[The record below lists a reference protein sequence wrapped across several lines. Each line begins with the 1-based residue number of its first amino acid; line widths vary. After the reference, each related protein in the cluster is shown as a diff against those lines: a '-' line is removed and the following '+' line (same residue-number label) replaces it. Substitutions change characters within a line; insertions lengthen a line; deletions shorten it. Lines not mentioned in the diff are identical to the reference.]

1 MNPEDLD
8 RALSAEP
15 DIVPSS
21 GFAAA
26 VMESVRAEATAPPL
40 PFPWHRAW
48 PLAAGLAAAVVWMV
62 ASQFGPAA
70 ALPGPDV
77 FGWFETIAPM
87 ATGWVVSGLLM
98 SIAVTMLSLRMVRGR

>member
-1 MNPEDLD
+1 MKPEDLD

-21 GFAAA
+21 GFTAA

-48 PLAAGLAAAVVWMV
+48 PLAAGLAAAIVWMIV
-62 ASQFGPAA
+62 SRFSPAPASPA
-70 ALPGPDV
+70 PGL
-77 FGWFETIAPM
+77 FEWFETIAPM
-87 ATGWVVSGLLM
+87 ATGWVVAGLLM
-98 SIAVTMLSLRMVRGR
+98 SLAVTALSLRLVRSR